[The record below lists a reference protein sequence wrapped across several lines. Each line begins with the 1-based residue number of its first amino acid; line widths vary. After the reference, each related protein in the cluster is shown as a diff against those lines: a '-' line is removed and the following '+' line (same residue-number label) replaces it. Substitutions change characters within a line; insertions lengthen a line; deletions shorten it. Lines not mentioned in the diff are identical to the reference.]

1 MYKHILVA
9 TDGSELAGK
18 GLRHGLGLAKTLG
31 AAVTIVTVTDFWS
44 PLAMA
49 NEAIRGKR
57 HPSDDYEAVM
67 ANTAKRILDAAKV
80 KAQVEGV
87 QARTIHI
94 ADKHPGEGIVDT
106 ALDQGC
112 DLIVMSSHGR
122 RGAKRLMLGSQTA
135 EVVTHTTIP
144 VLVIR

>member
-1 MYKHILVA
+1 MYKHILIP
-9 TDGSELAGK
+9 TDGSALADK
-18 GLRHGLGLAKTLG
+18 ALDHGLGLAKALG
-31 AAVTIVTVTDFWS
+31 SAVTLVTVTDFWS

-49 NEAIRGKR
+49 HEALRG
-57 HPSDDYEAVM
+57 HPHPAEQFESEMAAAAEKVLRAAQQKAEAHGI
-67 ANTAKRILDAAKV
+67 TAATV
-80 KAQVEGV
+80 HV
-87 QARTIHI
+87 
-94 ADKHPGEGIVDT
+94 ADKHPAQGVIDT
-106 ALDQGC
+106 AMDVGC

>member
-1 MYKHILVA
+1 MYKHILIA

-18 GLRHGLGLAKTLG
+18 GLVHGLGLAKALG
-31 AAVTIVTVTDFWS
+31 AAVTVVTVTDFWS

-49 NEAIRGKR
+49 NEALRGKR
-57 HPSDDYEAVM
+57 NPADEYEAVM
-67 ANTAKRILDAAKV
+67 ANTAKRILDAARS
-80 KAQVEGV
+80 KATAEGV
-87 QARTIHI
+87 DARTIHI

-106 ALDQGC
+106 ATEIGC

>member
-1 MYKHILVA
+1 MYKHILIA
-9 TDGSELAGK
+9 TDGSELADR
-18 GLRHGLGLAKTLG
+18 GLAHGLGLARALG
-31 AAVTIVTVTDFWS
+31 AEVTIVTVTDLWS

-49 NEAIRGKR
+49 SEAHRGRK
-57 HPSDDYEAVM
+57 HPAEDYEASM
-67 ANTAKRILDAAKV
+67 AAAAREVLDAAER
-80 KAQVEGV
+80 KAAAIGLAPATLHV
-87 QARTIHI
+87 
-94 ADKHPGEGIVDT
+94 ADKHPAEGVIDT
-106 ALDQGC
+106 ATGKGC

>member
-1 MYKHILVA
+1 MYRHILIA

-18 GLRHGLGLAKTLG
+18 GLSHGLGLAKAIG
-31 AAVTIVTVTDFWS
+31 AAVTVATVTDLWS

-49 NEAIRGKR
+49 HEAIRGR
-57 HPSDDYEAVM
+57 NHPAEDYEAVM
-67 ANTAKRILDAAKV
+67 SAAAARILDAARERAA
-80 KAQVEGV
+80 AQGID
-87 QARTIHI
+87 ARTVHV
-94 ADKHPGEGIVDT
+94 ADRHPGEGIVET
-106 ALDQGC
+106 AASLDC

-122 RGAKRLMLGSQTA
+122 RGARRLMLGSQTA

>member
-1 MYKHILVA
+1 MYKHILIA
-9 TDGSELAGK
+9 TDGSELADK
-18 GLRHGLGLAKTLG
+18 GLRHGLGLAKALG

-44 PLAMA
+44 PIGMA
-49 NEAIRGKR
+49 NEALRGKR
-57 HPSDDYEAVM
+57 NPSDDYEKAM
-67 ANTAKRILDAAKV
+67 AEVAERILRTAET
-80 KAQVEGV
+80 KAQAAGVE
-87 QARTIHI
+87 ANPIHV
-94 ADKHPGEGIVDT
+94 ADKHPAQGIVET
-106 ALDQGC
+106 AATRGC